1 LHVSNLKQE
10 RRMTEKKHT
19 PAPAPQPT
27 RIDEQRH
34 RVLDHVH
41 DYGER
46 NSNDVVTFHSPPP
59 PPPSPPK
66 TEK

>member
-1 LHVSNLKQE
+1 
-10 RRMTEKKHT
+10 MTEKKHT

-34 RVLDHVH
+34 RVLDH

-46 NSNDVVTFHSPPP
+46 KSNDVVTFHSPPP